1 MYQDFYQLERAP
13 FNTTPDPAFFYASP
27 VHQEALAA
35 IAYGV
40 ENRKGFISLI
50 GEVGTGK
57 TTVLRTYIGSSELDN
72 TRIIYLFNPNVTFDD
87 LLVMVLRE
95 LEIEHEIPRDQT
107 RRIDLLHRVLVREYK
122 RGNNV
127 VLIIDEAQNVPPETL
142 ESIRLLTNIET
153 DSEKLIQII
162 LCGQPELKRLL
173 AMQSLRQLR
182 ERIAVKTELRV
193 LTKSEAIEYIHHRLN
208 RARQPIEGDDGVGR
222 ISRSGGSGNI
232 FTDDAINE
240 VIRRTGGNPRAI
252 NILCDNALITGYGY
266 QKYPIASPVIREIA
280 KELDDGLPPKMGFAM
295 NPDRAAW
302 MRYAGYG
309 IAAVASLAV
318 LVVGGVLLYRL
329 LFDRVDASSEIN
341 NQAQSHEEK
350 ADADDA
356 APNPLGAQNA
366 AGSALENVESSDSAT
381 VVIDTNDT
389 SETAGV
395 PTTTLST
402 TIDTNT
408 NTTVLAS
415 PQPMAEQGHSDS
427 ESKLSSGI
435 VAVDPQPGLDA
446 NDTVL
451 VRPDSL
457 NGARDVT
464 AEIAPASTSSV
475 SSRQSELVKSISTR
489 SHTPTL
495 GATSD
500 AQSSVSIE
508 TNRGEIASST
518 DGDSIDSP
526 DVTSAIQAIET
537 TGASTNAKY
546 VETVAVAETTDG
558 TGSETLLATATL
570 GSATVVT
577 GEEIV
582 VRTVTSG
589 DILWN
594 MVLDVYGV
602 ASPQIMEWLLD
613 QNPQIANRDVISVG
627 EDVFFPALPDRFL
640 P

>member
-57 TTVLRTYIGSSELDN
+57 TTVLRTYIGSSELEN

-182 ERIAVKTELRV
+182 ERIAVKTELRA
-193 LTKSEAIEYIHHRLN
+193 LTKSEAIEYIHHRLE
-208 RARQPIEGDDGVGR
+208 RARQPQD
-222 ISRSGGSGNI
+222 GSGIDRNESGRGRNANSI

-266 QKYPIASPVIREIA
+266 QKYPIASPIIREIA
-280 KELDDGLPPKMGFAM
+280 KELDDGLPPKSGFSM
-295 NPDRAAW
+295 HGDRSGLA
-302 MRYAGYG
+302 RVAGYG
-309 IAAVASLAV
+309 LAAIALIAFLAIGGMMLFRALFNDLDAQPQPVAQQVETTSTSGSVAANDQNGTAMPVEAQSESVNSESVNVERESTTTMVQSGQQTGTETMSTSVTPATPSTSSGVVTFDANQSAAVNT
-318 LVVGGVLLYRL
+318 G
-329 LFDRVDASSEIN
+329 
-341 NQAQSHEEK
+341 QS
-350 ADADDA
+350 
-356 APNPLGAQNA
+356 A
-366 AGSALENVESSDSAT
+366 AGSTDAIVAESA
-381 VVIDTNDT
+381 
-389 SETAGV
+389 
-395 PTTTLST
+395 
-402 TIDTNT
+402 
-408 NTTVLAS
+408 
-415 PQPMAEQGHSDS
+415 PQPAVIPAN
-427 ESKLSSGI
+427 ESVSAASQN
-435 VAVDPQPGLDA
+435 V
-446 NDTVL
+446 T
-451 VRPDSL
+451 
-457 NGARDVT
+457 DVT
-464 AEIAPASTSSV
+464 AQIKPASSNDNPNQAAGSIPGADQTEVVSPQNPARVSSSTSSEQV
-475 SSRQSELVKSISTR
+475 GAIILPASSSRSESTIL
-489 SHTPTL
+489 TAEP
-495 GATSD
+495 
-500 AQSSVSIE
+500 V
-508 TNRGEIASST
+508 
-518 DGDSIDSP
+518 
-526 DVTSAIQAIET
+526 V
-537 TGASTNAKY
+537 
-546 VETVAVAETTDG
+546 VAENSNSVAAVVS
-558 TGSETLLATATL
+558 GSGNSDEYYA
-570 GSATVVT
+570 
-577 GEEIV
+577 
-582 VRTVTSG
+582 VRTVNQG
-589 DILWN
+589 DMLWN

-613 QNPQIANRDVISVG
+613 KNPQISNRNVINVG
-627 EDVFFPALPDRFL
+627 EEINFPNLPDRFL